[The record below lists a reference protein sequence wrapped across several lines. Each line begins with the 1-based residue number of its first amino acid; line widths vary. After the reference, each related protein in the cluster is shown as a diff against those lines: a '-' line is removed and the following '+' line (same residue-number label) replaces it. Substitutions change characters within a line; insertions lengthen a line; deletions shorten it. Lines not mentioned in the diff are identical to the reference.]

1 VLRNFARNSALTDH
15 RRRATI
21 PLFSGRRVPGLVGL
35 VNRIALD
42 LSAILVLG
50 WLGLLPKV
58 LDAFP
63 EIVIPAGTFRNLFEG
78 RQKIRKYQKSRLQ
91 RAERID
97 RAIARGK
104 LKVVRSSFP
113 AHDALVTEVGA
124 ELAGLIRAAETAN
137 GFVLRPAP
145 IHRPGIEEMRDADIS
160 AHESVLADTH
170 ALLAAL
176 TKYGAVDRATEETAK
191 RYFALQDKGL
201 PRSAKP
207 DRTHPLYIEGL
218 GLIYLDTVHLLDTVL
233 DTFDEVYIDS
243 STQDEASALIE
254 HDRHVAEVLRVIDA
268 IRDDIRKAQAAN
280 KIVFGPRRAPGSDED
295 EGDTD
300 GFELSTINLISDL
313 VKSDVAVFD
322 DRNLNKEQFAEDRSR
337 HRARILTSLDL
348 IEELCERNL
357 ITGDERR
364 TFRHRLRIAGA
375 ALVPVDADEITH
387 AALRSQETE
396 SAELRAIK
404 DSVSLAR
411 VAEVPRFPAEILW
424 FASTALAVKNAVIKV
439 WTRENNF
446 SRAASMADAVL
457 QIGINPEDW
466 LGRWEGNAPR
476 DWIKTIKT
484 VMLAGLALPV
494 ELGGNELK
502 NAYNN
507 WLERRVLEPLRTN
520 AQDVYRALVEHVR
533 QFVNAA
539 AEDADGP

>member
-1 VLRNFARNSALTDH
+1 M
-15 RRRATI
+15 
-21 PLFSGRRVPGLVGL
+21 
-35 VNRIALD
+35 
-42 LSAILVLG
+42 
-50 WLGLLPKV
+50 
-58 LDAFP
+58 
-63 EIVIPAGTFRNLFEG
+63 
-78 RQKIRKYQKSRLQ
+78 
-91 RAERID
+91 
-97 RAIARGK
+97 
-104 LKVVRSSFP
+104 VVRSSFP

-218 GLIYLDTVHLLDTVL
+218 GLINLDTVHLLDTVL

-364 TFRHRLRIAGA
+364 TFRHRLHIAGA